1 MPLPRRPAAVIFDMD
16 GLLFNTETLSFESA
30 VTAAAHFGHTV
41 DWELFRTLIGRQWPD
56 IRTRLMSGLGN
67 TFDAEAFRPVWISH
81 YETLLKLRLDIKPGV
96 IEILDLLDRLE
107 IPRAIATSSPRDKV
121 DFKIGTFD
129 ITRRF
134 HAIVAQGD
142 YPKGKPEP
150 DPFLMAADR
159 LGVDPAACLALED
172 SHNGIRSA
180 HAAGMMAVMVPD
192 LLDPTDEIRPFCTAV
207 AHDLHEVALMIE
219 KARAA

>member
-41 DWELFRTLIGRQWPD
+41 EWDLFKTLVGRQWPD
-56 IRTRLMSGLGN
+56 IRMRLMGTLGN
-67 TFDAEAFRPVWISH
+67 DFDADAFRPVWLSH
-81 YETLLKLRLDIKPGV
+81 YETLLELRLDIKPGV
-96 IEILDLLDRLE
+96 VEILDALDRLS
-107 IPRAIATSSPRDKV
+107 IPRAIATSSMREKV
-121 DFKIGTFD
+121 DYKIAAFGITHRFD
-129 ITRRF
+129 T
-134 HAIVAQGD
+134 IVAQGD
-142 YPKGKPEP
+142 YAKGKPEP
-150 DPFLMAADR
+150 DPFLTAARR

-192 LLDPTDEIRPFCTAV
+192 LLDPSDEIRPFCTAV
-207 AHDLHEVALMIE
+207 AHDLHEVVVMIE
-219 KARAA
+219 KSA